1 MRKVVLTE
9 TYSGLKGD
17 LVKLTGK
24 DIVRKPTNKYNEIID
39 WNYEMLI
46 DGKKQCLMNGNLTRV
61 KKMFWN
67 KYQEQSHIR
76 VWKKEK

>member
-9 TYSGLKGD
+9 NYSSLKGE

-24 DIVRKPTNKYNEIID
+24 DIITKPTNKYNEIID
-39 WNYEMLI
+39 WHYEVLI
-46 DGKKQCLMNGNLTRV
+46 DGKTICLLIGHLTRV
-61 KKMFWN
+61 KKLFWN
-67 KYQEQSHIR
+67 KYQEQSHRR

>member
-9 TYSGLKGD
+9 TYSGLKGE

-24 DIVRKPTNKYNEIID
+24 DIITKPTNKYNEIID

-46 DGKKQCLMNGNLTRV
+46 DGKTECLLNGHLTRV

-67 KYQEQSHIR
+67 EYQEQSHIR